1 MYDKGKIITGVVIGL
16 LLLTFPMAY
25 LAASGEGG
33 DFPEPVLPLDED
45 QCVEPAEWM
54 SDNHMRLLDEWRNT
68 VVRGGDRTYVAGD
81 RLEYYI
87 GLTGLDEE
95 EMSRVR
101 DSLEIPDLK
110 SGGCLQC
117 HSNKDEF
124 CDTCHSYAGVE
135 PECWNCHVE
144 GDE

>member
-33 DFPEPVLPLDED
+33 YVPEPVLPPDEE
-45 QCVEPAEWM
+45 QCVEPVEWM
-54 SDNHMRLLDEWRNT
+54 TDNHMRLLDEWRHT
-68 VVRGGDRTYVAGD
+68 VVRGGDRIYGSSGGT
-81 RLEYYI
+81 EYYI

-95 EMSRVR
+95 EMSVVR
-101 DSLEIPDLK
+101 GSPGMPDLK

-124 CDTCHSYAGVE
+124 CDTCHSYVGAE

-144 GDE
+144 EEG